1 VAQSTWFSTMT
12 FELATA
18 ASGWT
23 GAASPM
29 TLTRQLGSDADQVF
43 TAYRTGAVSASLA
56 VHLLDKDQK
65 HVMTVTLTNARLTRY
80 TSTSR
85 AVCSRGGVDRY
96 NDIKVETENTGGGGT
111 TT

>member
-1 VAQSTWFSTMT
+1 
-12 FELATA
+12 
-18 ASGWT
+18 
-23 GAASPM
+23 M

-56 VHLLDKDQK
+56 VHLLDEDQK

-80 TSTSR
+80 TQY
-85 AVCSRGGVDRY
+85 VEGGVLTEEVSIGY

>member
-1 VAQSTWFSTMT
+1 MT

-18 ASGWT
+18 ASGKT

-56 VHLLDKDQK
+56 VHLLDEDQK

-80 TSTSR
+80 TQYIEAGMLTEEVSIEYSDITV
-85 AVCSRGGVDRY
+85 ATDGG
-96 NDIKVETENTGGGGT
+96 IT
-111 TT
+111 